1 MNADVNLI
9 IEDLQRQIASLAKE
23 KAIYYALA
31 VQKEHELKKVKQELE
46 ELKNNEEK
54 GDEE

>member
-1 MNADVNLI
+1 MNADINLI
-9 IEDLQRQIASLAKE
+9 IQNMQEQIATLAKE

-31 VQKEHELKKVKQELE
+31 VQKEQELKKVKQELE
-46 ELKNNEEK
+46 KLKNNEEK

>member
-1 MNADVNLI
+1 MNADVNLV

-31 VQKEHELKKVKQELE
+31 VQKEQELKKVKQELE
-46 ELKNNEEK
+46 ELKNAKK

>member
-1 MNADVNLI
+1 MNADVNLV

-31 VQKEHELKKVKQELE
+31 VQKEQELKKVKQELE
-46 ELKNNEEK
+46 ELKNNEKK

>member
-1 MNADVNLI
+1 MNADVNLV

-23 KAIYYALA
+23 KAVYYALA

-54 GDEE
+54 GVKE

>member
-1 MNADVNLI
+1 MNADVNLV

-31 VQKEHELKKVKQELE
+31 VQREQELQNAKKELE
-46 ELKNNEEK
+46 ELKKEK
-54 GDEE
+54 RGEK

>member
-1 MNADVNLI
+1 MNADVNLV

-31 VQKEHELKKVKQELE
+31 AQKERELKEVRRELE
-46 ELKNNEEK
+46 ELKNEKEGAEEQ
-54 GDEE
+54 

>member
-1 MNADVNLI
+1 MNADANLI
-9 IEDLQRQIASLAKE
+9 IEDLQRQIAVLARE
-23 KAIYYALA
+23 KAVYYALA

>member
-1 MNADVNLI
+1 MNTDANLI
-9 IEDLQRQIASLAKE
+9 IEDLQRQIAILARE
-23 KAIYYALA
+23 KATYYALA

-46 ELKNNEEK
+46 ELKNAKK

>member
-1 MNADVNLI
+1 MNADVSLV
-9 IEDLQRQIASLAKE
+9 IEDLQRQIAILARE
-23 KAIYYALA
+23 KAVYYALA